1 MNGDT
6 GIVIYSG
13 IVIYRGIVIQRFR
26 LLRPNVRMVCLT
38 MLEMQVD
45 FVEICKTK
53 LKMHLF

>member
-45 FVEICKTK
+45 LSKFVKRN
-53 LKMHLF
+53 